1 MIEQVQGNLAKKSPT
16 FCIIDCHGVGIGIHI
31 SLNTYQYL
39 GKELEEI
46 RLLTHLHVREDA
58 LQLFGF
64 GEEEE
69 RAVFRKLIS
78 VSGIGP
84 RLAMTILSGLT
95 VDEFTQAIVTGNDML
110 LTKIPGVGKK
120 TAQRVILELKEKI
133 EFSEKIS
140 EKDFPLAGVMEQ
152 DKYKEATLALIS
164 LGYKQL
170 EARRSIEKIAQKF
183 GVDISLQEVI
193 RLALKEI

>member
-16 FCIIDCHGVGIGIHI
+16 FCIINCHGIGIGVHI

-39 GKELEEI
+39 GKELEEV
-46 RLLTHLHVREDA
+46 RLLTYLHVREDA

-69 RAVFRKLIS
+69 RAAFRKLIS
-78 VSGIGP
+78 ISGIGP
-84 RLAMTILSGLT
+84 RLAMIILSGLT
-95 VDEFTQAIVTGNDML
+95 VDEFSQAVVTGNDMV

-133 EFSEKIS
+133 ELSKKIS
-140 EKDFPLAGVMEQ
+140 DKDFPVKGAAEQ
-152 DKYKEATLALIS
+152 EKFKEATLALIS
-164 LGYKQL
+164 LGYKQQD
-170 EARRSIEKIAQKF
+170 ANRSVEMVAQKF
-183 GVDISLQEVI
+183 SADIPLQEII